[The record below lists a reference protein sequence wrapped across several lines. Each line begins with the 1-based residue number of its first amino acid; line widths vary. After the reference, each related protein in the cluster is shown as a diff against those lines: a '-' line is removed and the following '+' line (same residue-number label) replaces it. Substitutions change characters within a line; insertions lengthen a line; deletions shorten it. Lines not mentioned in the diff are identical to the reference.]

1 MNKLG
6 YFKLSVLYS
15 ALAALP
21 PFLQLLVQP
30 LIEGKGRLNA
40 IDFSQIGIAEQV
52 TALAFTL
59 VLFSMSAALTRFYYD
74 VEDDQEKYNKM
85 VSGTLISIL
94 FRGLIVLIVAF
105 VFQDFIGQVFSQ
117 TALQDFGNYGLLA
130 VGIGINRAIH
140 MTATALYRNEKK
152 VGAFVTANVSLA
164 LLRSA
169 FQVIGVLYWDM
180 SFIGYLYGSLIGSS
194 IVTLV
199 ILLYS
204 FKKCGW
210 SYDREFMKP
219 MYEFAHP
226 LFQYALV
233 SWALYFV
240 DKYFLES
247 SPKTLGIYIT
257 AMNFANG
264 LQLIIQGV
272 QSATQ
277 PEVFRYLKLGLKENI
292 QSIRSLGNMLIV
304 QTQML
309 LILAILPIIFYID
322 FSFETEIKEAASFVA
337 IILIRFIPRAQY
349 FVFSF
354 ILFYEKKTKVL
365 SYLNLLN
372 LLVAIVLNYLLIPI
386 LGIYGVIVS
395 VLVAECILAWG
406 VAYYAHQHFK
416 MDWNWMKVMIVPT
429 VVMFGVMTLE
439 LIKIQYQISAFTMGL
454 LVTLWMLIGIAIS
467 YRAEFTKVVF
477 RK

>member
-21 PFLQLLVQP
+21 PVLQLLVQP
-30 LIEGKGRLNA
+30 LIEGNGRLNA
-40 IDFSQIGIAEQV
+40 IDFSQIGIAEQI

-74 VEDDQEKYNKM
+74 VEEDQEKYNKM
-85 VSGTLISIL
+85 VSGTLLSIL
-94 FRGLIVLIVAF
+94 FRGAILLVIAF
-105 VFQDFIGQVFSQ
+105 VLQDIIGQIFSQ
-117 TALQDFGNYGLLA
+117 PALQDFATYGWIA
-130 VGIGINRAIH
+130 IGIGINRAIY
-140 MTATALYRNEKK
+140 MSATALYRNEKK
-152 VGAFVTANVSLA
+152 IGAFVSANVALA

-169 FQVIGVLYWDM
+169 FQVIAVLYWDM

-194 IVTLV
+194 IVSLV
-199 ILLYS
+199 ILVYS

-210 SYDREFMKP
+210 QYDRAFMKP

-240 DKYFLES
+240 DKYFLET

-272 QSATQ
+272 QAATQ
-277 PEVFRYLKLGLKENI
+277 PEVFRYFKLGVKENMA
-292 QSIRSLGNMLIV
+292 SIRSLGNMLIV
-304 QTQML
+304 QTQLL

-372 LLVAIVLNYLLIPI
+372 LIVAIVLNYLLIPI
-386 LGIYGVIVS
+386 LGIYGVIVA

-406 VAYYAHQHFK
+406 VAYYANRHFK
-416 MDWNWMKVMIVPT
+416 MDWNWMKVMVIPT
-429 VVMFGVMTLE
+429 LVMIGVIALE
-439 LIKIQYQISAFTMGL
+439 LIKVKFSIPTFTMGL
-454 LVTLWMLIGIAIS
+454 LSTLLMVIGIAVA
-467 YRAEFTKVVF
+467 YRAEFSKVVF